1 MQSYSAVTQ
10 YDSFHVVC
18 MYVCVLVGDLNK
30 ETILAEE
37 EDAHTKGLVIHL
49 FMLN

>member
-10 YDSFHVVC
+10 YDSFHV
-18 MYVCVLVGDLNK
+18 VCVLVGDLNK